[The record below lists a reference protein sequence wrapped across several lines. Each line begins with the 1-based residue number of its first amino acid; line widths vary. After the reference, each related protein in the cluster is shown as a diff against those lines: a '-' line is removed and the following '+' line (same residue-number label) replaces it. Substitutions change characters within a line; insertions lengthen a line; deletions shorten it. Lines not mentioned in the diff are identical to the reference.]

1 MENQMTRIS
10 EDSITKLQAILKQH
24 FDLDYD
30 NEQAQAAGRAILR
43 LVGLKLQQQ
52 LSEEYENESWNRNN
66 QRRAA

>member
-1 MENQMTRIS
+1 MTRIS

-24 FDLDYD
+24 FELDYD

-66 QRRAA
+66 

>member
-1 MENQMTRIS
+1 MTRIS
-10 EDSITKLQAILKQH
+10 EDSITKLQAILKQN

-52 LSEEYENESWNRNN
+52 LSEEYENES
-66 QRRAA
+66 

>member
-1 MENQMTRIS
+1 MTRIS

-43 LVGLKLQQQ
+43 LVGLKLQQK
-52 LSEEYENESWNRNN
+52 LSEEYENESTND
-66 QRRAA
+66 

>member
-1 MENQMTRIS
+1 MESQMTRIS

-66 QRRAA
+66 ERRAA

>member
-1 MENQMTRIS
+1 MESQMTRIS

-30 NEQAQAAGRAILR
+30 NEKAQAAGRAILR

-52 LSEEYENESWNRNN
+52 LSKEYENESTSKDN
-66 QRRAA
+66 

>member
-1 MENQMTRIS
+1 MTRIS
-10 EDSITKLQAILKQH
+10 EDSISKLQAILKQH

-52 LSEEYENESWNRNN
+52 LSKEYENESTNSND
-66 QRRAA
+66 

>member
-1 MENQMTRIS
+1 MTRIS
-10 EDSITKLQAILKQH
+10 EDSISKLQAILKQH

-52 LSEEYENESWNRNN
+52 LSEEHENESWN
-66 QRRAA
+66 

>member
-1 MENQMTRIS
+1 MTRIS

-52 LSEEYENESWNRNN
+52 LSEEYENES
-66 QRRAA
+66 

>member
-1 MENQMTRIS
+1 MGAYMTRIS

-24 FDLDYD
+24 FNLDYD

-52 LSEEYENESWNRNN
+52 LNEEYEHES
-66 QRRAA
+66 